1 MTDGH
6 SPSDITRLLDEARA
20 GSESALN
27 EIVPL
32 VYNELHRI
40 AAASLHRAGP
50 LQTMFTTDLVH
61 EAFLKLTG
69 SKNLQW
75 ENRVHFFNIA
85 ASSMRQILVDHARA
99 RRAEKRGGMLTRVQ
113 LDTSLPVHADTL
125 EDIAS
130 LDEALRELEKTDSRS
145 ARIVELRFFGGLT
158 NEEIAEILSLSSR
171 TVKRDWE
178 FARAWLFR
186 KLNETGPR

>member
-1 MTDGH
+1 MTDEH
-6 SPSDITRLLDEARA
+6 STSDITRLLDEARA

-40 AAASLHRAGP
+40 AAASLHSAGP

-75 ENRVHFFNIA
+75 ENRIHFFNIA

-113 LDTSLPVHADTL
+113 LDTSLPVRADTL
-125 EDIAS
+125 EEIAS

-158 NEEIAEILSLSSR
+158 NEEIAAILSLSSR

-186 KLNETGPR
+186 KLNETGSR